1 MAWMGGERRAERGV
15 AGGGSA
21 RGPEGAVWGG
31 PAHLRVR
38 GGGGAAA
45 AFGLVHQRGL
55 EVGQIAL
62 GEGVLGDLLL
72 LLALV
77 LEGQHLVGG
86 PQVVPSAA
94 AQLRHVGPAAPSR
107 AAHNFPAVLFSPRA
121 LLASVCA

>member
-1 MAWMGGERRAERGV
+1 MGGERERRAERGWREERGERV
-15 AGGGSA
+15 PGGRAG
-21 RGPEGAVWGG
+21 R

-38 GGGGAAA
+38 GGGGTAATL
-45 AFGLVHQRGL
+45 GLVHQRGL
-55 EVGQIAL
+55 EIGQIAL

-94 AQLRHVGPAAPSR
+94 AQLRHVAPAAQ
-107 AAHNFPAVLFSPRA
+107 NFPAVLFSPRF